1 MYRWQ
6 FDKLTTEEK
15 YSVRLKIATGKYEV
29 LNDRIVVKINLDE
42 EKDVEITSRDKREL
56 SIDFTCWESIY
67 KGILKEIQNVDN
79 EHFIEAFVKYKE
91 EKLIS
96 GEMIL
101 DKKFVKFYSRIRP
114 EEIERDEVGRVWI
127 DYEKQIDADGYI
139 HDIEN
144 GCGIW
149 VTSIQFMYN
158 AMKATWRYGDSIMIV
173 APRRNCMYCFG
184 ENEIVG
190 GEFDVQLH
198 GSLDDVNTWYELKK
212 ILGNV
217 VSENMDL
224 DVKNKYKGAKEIYEN
239 YVIEK
244 TTIEEKTT
252 DFKPNLLQKIIYTI
266 CGRYRLFGRNNN

>member
-42 EKDVEITSRDKREL
+42 EKDVEITNRDKSDL

-67 KGILKEIQNVDN
+67 QGILKEIQSVDDD
-79 EHFIEAFVKYKE
+79 HFIEAFVKYKE

-101 DKKFVKFYSRIRP
+101 DKKFVKFYRRIRP
-114 EEIERDEVGRVWI
+114 EELERDDVGRVWI
-127 DYEKQIDADGYI
+127 DYEKQINEDDYI

-158 AMKATWRYGDSIMIV
+158 AMKTTWRYGDNILIV
-173 APRRNCMYCFG
+173 APRKNCLYCFG

-190 GEFDVQLH
+190 GEFDVKLH
-198 GSLDDVNTWYELKK
+198 GSLEDVNTWYQLNT
-212 ILGNV
+212 ILGTIV
-217 VSENMDL
+217 IENMTQE
-224 DVKNKYKGAKEIYEN
+224 VQNKYQGAKEIYEN
-239 YVIEK
+239 YMNEK
-244 TTIEEKTT
+244 NTRIEEKTN
-252 DFKPNLLQKIIYTI
+252 DFSPNLWQKIFYAI
-266 CGRYRLFGRNNN
+266 CGR